1 MSPRFFG
8 SDTQKR
14 MERVAHDLWPL
25 FKDDPAY
32 ATEGRIIG
40 IDAPSENQIDKVA
53 ALTRIQGA
61 SVNHYVPKAEEDAL
75 AARYV
80 GLGLASD
87 RWDQFMGGPACLEA
101 STALIE
107 RVTLPK
113 GYTLHRLSPDTPAH
127 LLDGLE
133 TTAAACGVLPPMS
146 PILFGELLNAAYFCL
161 EAPDGGVAACAG
173 SVMRNHPDSRF
184 GKTAWWGMLATREQD
199 RGHGLSLYLGALS
212 ARHMHDHHG
221 VTEFYT
227 GVRSDNAVSRHVC
240 EKLGLHDSAYACVA
254 ILDPQAFGEGG
265 YTK

>member
-25 FKDDPAY
+25 MKDDPAY
-32 ATEGRIIG
+32 GTEGRMIG

-61 SVNHYVPKAEEDAL
+61 SVNHYVPKAQEDRL

-80 GLGLASD
+80 ADGLASD
-87 RWDQFMGGPACLEA
+87 RWDQFMGGPACLDA
-101 STALIE
+101 ATALLD
-107 RVTLPK
+107 RFTLPS
-113 GYTLHRLSPDTPAH
+113 GYTLHRLSRDTPAH
-127 LLDGLE
+127 ILDGLE

-146 PILFGELLNAAYFCL
+146 PILFGTLRPAAYVCL

-199 RGHGLSLYLGALS
+199 RGHGLSLYLGALA
-212 ARHMHDHHG
+212 ARHMHDRHG
-221 VTEFYT
+221 VIEFYT
-227 GVRSDNAVSRHVC
+227 GVRSDNAASRHVC
-240 EKLGLHDSAYACVA
+240 EKLGVHDSTYACVA